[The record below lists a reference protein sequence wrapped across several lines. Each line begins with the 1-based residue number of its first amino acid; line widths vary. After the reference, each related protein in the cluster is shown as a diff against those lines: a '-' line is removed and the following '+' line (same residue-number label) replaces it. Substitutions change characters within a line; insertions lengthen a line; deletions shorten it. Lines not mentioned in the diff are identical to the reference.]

1 MLIGIRTTQKMK
13 NYPSMVQFIVQA
25 FWASFIHS
33 TDENSV
39 CASAE
44 IELNGEKVLLVNST
58 RSKAFL

>member
-1 MLIGIRTTQKMK
+1 MK